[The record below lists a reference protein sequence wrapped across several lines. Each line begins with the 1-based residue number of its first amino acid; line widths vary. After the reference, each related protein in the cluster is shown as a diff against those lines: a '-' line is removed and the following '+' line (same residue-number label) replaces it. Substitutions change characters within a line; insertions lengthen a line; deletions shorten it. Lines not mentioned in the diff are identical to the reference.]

1 MESEAAQHFVKALP
15 CSFFFFFFLFQCQL
29 LLYLPMLAKMSLH
42 SWVWCGSGHDSNR
55 KLTDI
60 KKSVVV
66 AVITNKH
73 KEMVE
78 RT

>member
-1 MESEAAQHFVKALP
+1 
-15 CSFFFFFFLFQCQL
+15 
-29 LLYLPMLAKMSLH
+29 MLAKMSLH
-42 SWVWCGSGHDSNR
+42 SWVWCSSGHDSDR